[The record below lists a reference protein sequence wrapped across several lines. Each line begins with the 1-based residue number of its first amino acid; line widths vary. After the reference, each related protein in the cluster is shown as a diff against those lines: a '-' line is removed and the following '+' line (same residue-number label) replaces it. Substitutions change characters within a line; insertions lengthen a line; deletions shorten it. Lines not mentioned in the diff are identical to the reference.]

1 MTRSTGV
8 KILIALVVL
17 TVLGVLFIRSVHD
30 ARSTPYTVAF
40 EHLRNWRLA
49 IEPQTSA
56 TAPILVL
63 RPPPE
68 LVSSVF
74 RQLFSRAME
83 SLNTP
88 TAPGMPLV
96 LQGEYDLMLAAQ
108 LAPDALVAA
117 ARDAGLE
124 SAAWEPRCL
133 AYRRQSEPRATRQL
147 YFALFESREFGEFR
161 AKLGARVGDSS
172 LLGAF
177 DPDALSPVLIVAAS
191 DAAFHRWLPIRA
203 DPDTDCVAPITPNP

>member
-1 MTRSTGV
+1 MRLSSGV
-8 KILIALVVL
+8 KVLIALAVL
-17 TVLGVLFIRSVHD
+17 LVLAVLFIRSVHD
-30 ARSTPYTVAF
+30 ARSTPYTVAS
-40 EHLRNWRLA
+40 EHLRNWSLS
-49 IEPQTSA
+49 IESQTSA
-56 TAPILVL
+56 AAPILVL
-63 RPPPE
+63 RPPTE

-83 SLNTP
+83 SLSTP

-96 LQGEYDLMLAAQ
+96 LQGEYDLALAAQ
-108 LAPDALVAA
+108 LAPGALVGA

-161 AKLGARVGDSS
+161 AKLASSVGAGALR
-172 LLGAF
+172 GAF
-177 DPDALSPVLIVAAS
+177 DPDALSPVLIIAAS
-191 DAAFHRWLPIRA
+191 DATFHRWLPIRA
-203 DPDTDCVAPITPNP
+203 DPDTDCIAPVALAP